1 MNSLLSL
8 IVSLRKINQSIIFSF
23 LLGDT
28 IFLTDGRQT
37 KIMKLENYKYR
48 AMGCAAFHPTDDNV
62 VFIFGGKTINN
73 KNPITSAFKYQIND
87 ESHHDLRPL
96 DEIQAKHSCMGYVTR
111 TGRSVSKVIRVGS
124 DTFGYP

>member
-1 MNSLLSL
+1 MNSQFLEFIILT
-8 IVSLRKINQSIIFSF
+8 IIFSF

-48 AMGCAAFHPTDDNV
+48 AMGCAAFHPIDDNV
-62 VFIFGGKTINN
+62 VFIFGGKTNNN
-73 KNPITSAFKYQIND
+73 KNNIASAFKYQIND

-96 DEIQAKHSCMGYVTR
+96 DEVQAKHSCMGYVTR
-111 TGRSVSKVIRVGS
+111 TGRSVSKVE
-124 DTFGYP
+124 

>member
-1 MNSLLSL
+1 MICDFEQHFLSFILLT
-8 IVSLRKINQSIIFSF
+8 IIFSF

-37 KIMKLENYKYR
+37 KIMKLEKY
-48 AMGCAAFHPTDDNV
+48 AALGCAAFHPIDDDV

-73 KNPITSAFKYQIND
+73 KNHITSAFKYQINN

-96 DEIQAKHSCMGYVTR
+96 DEVQAKHSCMGYVTR
-111 TGRSVSKVIRVGS
+111 TGRSVSKLEW
-124 DTFGYP
+124 PHLNNWA

>member
-1 MNSLLSL
+1 MNSQFLEFIILT
-8 IVSLRKINQSIIFSF
+8 IIFSF

-48 AMGCAAFHPTDDNV
+48 AMGCAAFHPIDDNV
-62 VFIFGGKTINN
+62 VFIFGGKTNNN
-73 KNPITSAFKYQIND
+73 KNHITSAFKYQIND

-96 DEIQAKHSCMGYVTR
+96 DEVQAKHSCMGYVTR
-111 TGRSVSKVIRVGS
+111 TGRSVSKVE
-124 DTFGYP
+124 

>member
-62 VFIFGGKTINN
+62 VFIFGGKTNDN

-111 TGRSVSKVIRVGS
+111 TGRSVSKVMRVGS